1 MATTTRRHPR
11 RRRGHR
17 LRPVIRTVSGHWL
30 LVLTSHVIAVVIL
43 LVVDQ
48 VLHPAAWCGR

>member
-1 MATTTRRHPR
+1 MAPRITTHL
-11 RRRGHR
+11 RRGRGLR
-17 LRPVIRTVSGHWL
+17 LHPVVRTVSGHWL
-30 LVLTSHVIAVVIL
+30 LVLASHVIAVAIL